1 MGHVVEQRPDGQ
13 PGPDEGRAAE
23 PAPGSDLQPV
33 QPAHPVEP
41 VQPPQQP
48 QEPDPEQLRQFQ
60 QFQQFQEFLKFQQS
74 QQQGGELVPGQQQQP
89 VPHTQH
95 HPAPAA
101 TQQLVQQPPQPPQR
115 PKVPG
120 WLRWLGK
127 KIIGWLI
134 FFLLLALAL
143 TWAYNHF
150 FGSDEGD
157 STESAAKMGGGTYRT
172 NELLSD
178 EPYEA
183 VRQVYDAIAQVDP
196 TTDEPL
202 VAEACGRFDEPVQQS
217 FGEHLGYR
225 DCRQAVLALNKEVTH
240 VNDYAESIY
249 PQPYGGGATTV
260 RIDSCDFA
268 IKGGPALGT
277 FIVTKQD
284 YADQWLITGHERGPV
299 TCSPPT
305 SN

>member
-13 PGPDEGRAAE
+13 PGPEQGPASE
-23 PAPGSDLQPV
+23 HAPGSDI
-33 QPAHPVEP
+33 QPARQA
-41 VQPPQQP
+41 QPAQSPP
-48 QEPDPEQLRQFQ
+48 PDLDQEQLRQFQ
-60 QFQQFQEFLKFQQS
+60 QFQQFQDFLRFQEAQR
-74 QQQGGELVPGQQQQP
+74 QGGAEVVPGQQPQY
-89 VPHTQH
+89 

-101 TQQLVQQPPQPPQR
+101 TQQLIHQPPAPPR
-115 PKVPG
+115 RRVPG

-127 KIIGWLI
+127 KILGWLI

-143 TWAYNHF
+143 TWAYNYF

-157 STESAAKMGGGTYRT
+157 STKSAAQMGGGKYHT

-196 TTDEPL
+196 NTNEPL
-202 VAEACGRFDEPVQQS
+202 VAEACGRFSQETQQQ
-217 FGEHLGYR
+217 FADHLGYR

-240 VNDYAESIY
+240 VNDYAESVY
-249 PQPYGGGATTV
+249 PQPYDPGIASI
-260 RIDSCDFA
+260 RIDSCMFD
-268 IKGGPALGT
+268 IEGGPALGT
-277 FIVTKQD
+277 FVVTKQD
-284 YADQWLITGHERGPV
+284 YANQWLITGHERGPV
-299 TCSPPT
+299 NCPSP